1 MANEKDILMCYKNIL
16 SSFLSNSGTN
26 LSNFQSFP
34 ACRPSAK
41 KPANVLMSNLI
52 FFQWPTRRMFYVTIM
67 LTMTKRHLE
76 QTRQVILSSRCLLK
90 KQLEAAPLVFEL
102 IKRLNA
108 PNVLEV
114 GQILDFKV
122 NHVRIVKELAWNQKK
137 LDTLLHEKHVP
148 TVTAK
153 VFSLNSSV

>member
-1 MANEKDILMCYKNIL
+1 M
-16 SSFLSNSGTN
+16 
-26 LSNFQSFP
+26 
-34 ACRPSAK
+34 
-41 KPANVLMSNLI
+41 
-52 FFQWPTRRMFYVTIM
+52 TIM

-90 KQLEAAPLVFEL
+90 MQLEAVPLVSEP

-108 PNVLEV
+108 LNVLEV

-122 NHVRIVKELAWNQKK
+122 NHVRFVKELAWNQKK
-137 LDTLLHEKHVP
+137 LDTSLHEKHVL
-148 TVTAK
+148 TVTVK

>member
-1 MANEKDILMCYKNIL
+1 M
-16 SSFLSNSGTN
+16 
-26 LSNFQSFP
+26 
-34 ACRPSAK
+34 
-41 KPANVLMSNLI
+41 
-52 FFQWPTRRMFYVTIM
+52 TIM
-67 LTMTKRHLE
+67 LTMTKRHLD

-90 KQLEAAPLVFEL
+90 KQLEAVLLVFEP
-102 IKRLNA
+102 IKRLSVL
-108 PNVLEV
+108 NVLEA

-137 LDTLLHEKHVP
+137 LDTLLHEKHVL

>member
-1 MANEKDILMCYKNIL
+1 
-16 SSFLSNSGTN
+16 
-26 LSNFQSFP
+26 
-34 ACRPSAK
+34 
-41 KPANVLMSNLI
+41 MSNLI
-52 FFQWPTRRMFYVTIM
+52 FFFQWPTRMMFYVTIM

-90 KQLEAAPLVFEL
+90 MQLEAAPLVFEL
-102 IKRLNA
+102 IKRLSA

-114 GQILDFKV
+114 GQKLDFKV
-122 NHVRIVKELAWNQKK
+122 NHVRFVKERDWNQKK

-148 TVTAK
+148 TVTVK

>member
-1 MANEKDILMCYKNIL
+1 M
-16 SSFLSNSGTN
+16 
-26 LSNFQSFP
+26 
-34 ACRPSAK
+34 
-41 KPANVLMSNLI
+41 
-52 FFQWPTRRMFYVTIM
+52 TIT
-67 LTMTKRHLE
+67 LTMTKRLLE

-90 KQLEAAPLVFEL
+90 KQLEAVLLVFEL

-114 GQILDFKV
+114 GQRLDFKV
-122 NHVRIVKELAWNQKK
+122 NHVRIVKEPAWNQTK
-137 LDTLLHEKHVP
+137 LDTLLQEKHVL

>member
-1 MANEKDILMCYKNIL
+1 M
-16 SSFLSNSGTN
+16 
-26 LSNFQSFP
+26 
-34 ACRPSAK
+34 
-41 KPANVLMSNLI
+41 
-52 FFQWPTRRMFYVTIM
+52 TIM

-122 NHVRIVKELAWNQKK
+122 NHVRIVKELVWNQKK